1 MSPPSLFPVL
11 LSLLL
16 PACAANSGHV
26 GSWIDLSHD
35 YSTETIY
42 WPTASGFELRQD
54 SKGQNPKGYW
64 YEANTVTTAE
74 HGGTHIDAPVHFAK
88 DQLTVDRIPIDQLA
102 GTAVVLDVTERV
114 KRDRDYQ
121 VRIEDVMAFEEQTE
135 RIPNGAIVLIRT
147 GFGDLWPDREQYL
160 GTAERGQEAA
170 LKLHFPGL
178 HPSTAKWLLNERA
191 IRAVGIDTASIDY
204 GQSRLFHSHR
214 ELFKHNVPA
223 FENVANLDQLPRT
236 GAWVIAL
243 PMKIRGGSGAPL
255 RIVALVTD

>member
-1 MSPPSLFPVL
+1 MLLESQQGSVQRPFGLQQFGERAHQVMRCDSPSVL
-11 LSLLL
+11 TVQENASGADELS
-16 PACAANSGHV
+16 AAARESAANM
-26 GSWIDLSHD
+26 
-35 YSTETIY
+35 
-42 WPTASGFELRQD
+42 
-54 SKGQNPKGYW
+54 
-64 YEANTVTTAE
+64 
-74 HGGTHIDAPVHFAK
+74 
-88 DQLTVDRIPIDQLA
+88 
-102 GTAVVLDVTERV
+102 
-114 KRDRDYQ
+114 
-121 VRIEDVMAFEEQTE
+121 EDVRDQVGVEDIMAFEEQTE
-135 RIPNGAIVLIRT
+135 RIPSGAIVLIRT
-147 GFGDLWPDREQYL
+147 GFGDLWPDPEQYL

-178 HPSTAKWLLNERA
+178 HPSTAKWLVNERA

-223 FENVANLDQLPRT
+223 FENVANLDQLPLT